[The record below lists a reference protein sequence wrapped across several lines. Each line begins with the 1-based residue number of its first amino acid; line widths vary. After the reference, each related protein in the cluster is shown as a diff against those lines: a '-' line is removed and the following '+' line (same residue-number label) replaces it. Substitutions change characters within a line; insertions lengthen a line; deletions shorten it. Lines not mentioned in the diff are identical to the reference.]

1 MQPSV
6 LSPEFLRVLSEL
18 AKLVV
23 LAMLIE
29 RALILIFDYRW
40 YQKKLSGKGI
50 KVPISYTVSLI
61 ICAAYKFDILSEL
74 FEPGKQSTMGIV
86 LTAAILAGGSAG
98 AITLF
103 QGVLGFTKDAQA
115 KAKEVRLTQA
125 EASLAEA
132 KARKELAE
140 AHAASSIAEEKA
152 LQAEAEVRQKK
163 AECNT

>member
-40 YQKKLSGKGI
+40 YQKKLSGKGL
-50 KVPISYTVSLI
+50 KVPISYVVSLI

-74 FEPGKQSTMGIV
+74 FEPGNQSTMGIA
-86 LTAAILAGGSAG
+86 LTAAIVAGGSAG

-103 QGVLGFTKDAQA
+103 QGVLGFSKDAQA
-115 KAKEVRLTQA
+115 KAKEVKLAQA
-125 EASLAEA
+125 EASMAEA
-132 KARKELAE
+132 KARKERAE
-140 AHAASSIAEEKA
+140 AEAATSIAEAKA
-152 LQAEAEVRQKK
+152 SQAEAEARQKK